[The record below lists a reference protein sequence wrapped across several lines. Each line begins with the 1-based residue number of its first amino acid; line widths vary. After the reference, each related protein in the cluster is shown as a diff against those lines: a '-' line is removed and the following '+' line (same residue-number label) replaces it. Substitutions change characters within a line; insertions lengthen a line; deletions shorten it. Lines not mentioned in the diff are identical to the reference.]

1 MACLWRILP
10 AGFFCA
16 EDGMKPESGQSLSL
30 WHATGEMPEFPR
42 LEADTV
48 ADVCVIGAGIAG
60 MCAAYMLAKAGQ
72 RVVVLDDGAI
82 GNGETGRTTAH
93 ITAALDD
100 RYWRIEDMH
109 GTEGA
114 TYAAASH
121 TAAINRVELIVQE
134 EGIDC
139 DFMRVDGYLFAPET
153 RAASEHRSNM
163 EKELEAAGRAGL
175 SDLSI
180 VERIPIDFWHSGLA
194 LRFPR
199 QAQFHPLK
207 FLAGLASCIE
217 RDGGRVFCNSH
228 VESVEGGTPTTTK
241 VESGG
246 KVSANAVLVC
256 TNASISDYVIT
267 HAKQAPYRTFVV
279 AGRVPKGSVPQGL
292 YWDDADPYHYV
303 RSYSAENSAYDFLI
317 VGGEDYKT
325 GHKDDAGERFAALQE
340 WTRKRFPMVESF
352 DYCWSGQVLEP
363 FDYLSFTGPTP
374 AGDQNVYMHSGD
386 SGNGITHGVLAG
398 VLLTDLVLG
407 RDNPWAK
414 LYNPARISLKAAPEF
429 LKQNVDVATQFR
441 DYVRP
446 AEAEEAA
453 EIPLGEGRVIRRG
466 GKRIAAYRSPENVLH
481 ERSAVCTHLK
491 CIVHWNSL
499 EKSWDCP
506 CHGSR
511 FDPYGTVLNGPAIS
525 GLEPAD

>member
-1 MACLWRILP
+1 
-10 AGFFCA
+10 
-16 EDGMKPESGQSLSL
+16 MKAESGQSLTL
-30 WHATGEMPEFPR
+30 WQATVDMPEFPR

-60 MCAAYMLAKAGQ
+60 MCAAYLLAKAGQ
-72 RVVVLDDGAI
+72 RVVVLDDGVV

-100 RYWRIEDMH
+100 RYWRIEGMH

-114 TYAAASH
+114 RHAAESH

-139 DFMRVDGYLFAPET
+139 DFTRVDGYLFAPET
-153 RAASEHRSNM
+153 RPASEHRENM
-163 EKELEAAGRAGL
+163 GKEVEAAERAGL
-175 SDLSI
+175 SDLTI
-180 VERIPIDFWHSGLA
+180 VERIPIDFWHSGVA

-207 FLAGLASCIE
+207 FLAGLAQCIE
-217 RDGGRVFCNSH
+217 RDGGRIFCNTH
-228 VESVEGGTPTTTK
+228 VEGVEGGTPTKTK
-241 VESGG
+241 VDGG
-246 KVSANAVLVC
+246 ITVSANAALVC

-279 AGRVPKGSVPQGL
+279 AGRVPKDTIPFGL
-292 YWDDADPYHYV
+292 FWDDDDPYHYV
-303 RSYSAENSAYDFLI
+303 RLQPAENSAYDYLI
-317 VGGEDYKT
+317 VGGEDHKT
-325 GHKDDAGERFAALQE
+325 GHKDDAGERFVALQE
-340 WTRKRFPMVESF
+340 WTRSRFPMVESF

-374 AGDQNVYMHSGD
+374 AGDPNVFMHSGD
-386 SGNGITHGVLAG
+386 SGNGITHGVIAG
-398 VLLTDLVLG
+398 VLLSDLVLG
-407 RDNPWAK
+407 RENPWAK
-414 LYNPARISLKAAPEF
+414 LYDPARISLKAAPEF
-429 LKQNVDVATQFR
+429 LKQNVDVAAQFR

-446 AEAEEAA
+446 GEVEDAS
-453 EIPLGEGRVIRRG
+453 EIPLAEGRIIRRG
-466 GKRIAAYRSPENVLH
+466 GKRIAAYRAPDNVLH

-511 FDPYGTVLNGPAIS
+511 FDPFGAVLNGPAIS
-525 GLEPAD
+525 GLEPVD